1 MKKCFKFM
9 SAVLLL
15 TFLTGMLA
23 GCGNSYKK
31 RDTLE
36 APTSYL
42 DAEYDKTAS
51 PWQQQNAGK
60 IAEVMKKAESG
71 QDIVIAT
78 LGGSITQGT
87 ISTGKRDKEIKTRRP
102 YADIFFEWWEKTFPD
117 VKVTKVNAGIGGTN
131 SYLGVHRVEEDVLYA
146 NPDLVL
152 IEYSVNDGND
162 LTHKKSYENLVR
174 KLLYM
179 ENAPAIMLLFMA
191 QSNGAS
197 AQGVH
202 SDVGILYELPMVSYK
217 NVMEALYKEGFTE
230 ADMSSDSSHP
240 SVLGHAIV
248 GEMLWRYLNNV
259 YEKVDTYKEYVTP
272 DVKPSTREMYQ
283 NAEMLDCKDI
293 TADAL
298 GGFSTGSKYVVW
310 EDCWSSNGGEG
321 ITFTLSF
328 KSLGFLFYRTT
339 DKSYGTYEVII
350 DGKNYGKMAAF
361 KADDWGNYGYTMEMK
376 TYDEEGTHTVT
387 LRPAEG
393 EENKKFTLIRLLV
406 GHEEEGK

>member
-1 MKKCFKFM
+1 MKKLSKFL

-15 TFLTGMLA
+15 TFFTEILS
-23 GCGNSYKK
+23 GCGSTYKK
-31 RDTLE
+31 RDTIE
-36 APTSYL
+36 PPTSYL
-42 DAEYDKTAS
+42 DKECDTLAS
-51 PWQQQNAGK
+51 PWKEQNAARL
-60 IAEVMKKAESG
+60 AEVMKKAESG

-87 ISTGKRDKEIKTRRP
+87 ISTGKRDSEIKNRRP

-146 NPDLVL
+146 HPDLVL

-162 LTHKKSYENLVR
+162 LTYKKSYESLVR

-179 ENAPAIMLLFMA
+179 DDAPAVMLLFMA
-191 QSNGAS
+191 QSSGAS

-217 NVMEALYKEGFTE
+217 NVMEHLYKNGFSE

-248 GEMLWRYLNNV
+248 GEMIWRYLNNV
-259 YEKVDTYKEYVTP
+259 YEKVDSYKAYKTP
-272 DVKPSTREMYQ
+272 EVESSTRVAYQ
-283 NAEMLDCKDI
+283 NACMLGSDDI
-293 TADAL
+293 KADNPGSFTE
-298 GGFSTGSKYVVW
+298 GGHSVVW
-310 EDCWSSNGGEG
+310 DDCWTSDGGEG

-328 KSLGFLFYRTT
+328 KTLGFLFYRTT
-339 DKSYGTYEVII
+339 NSTFGTYEVII
-350 DGKNYGKMAAF
+350 DGKNYGKMAAY
-361 KADDWGNYGYTMEMK
+361 KSNDWGNYGYTMEFK
-376 TYDEEGTHTVT
+376 TYDEEAEHTVT
-387 LRPAEG
+387 IRPCEG
-393 EENKKFTLIRLLV
+393 EEGKKFTIIRLLV
-406 GHEEEGK
+406 GRE